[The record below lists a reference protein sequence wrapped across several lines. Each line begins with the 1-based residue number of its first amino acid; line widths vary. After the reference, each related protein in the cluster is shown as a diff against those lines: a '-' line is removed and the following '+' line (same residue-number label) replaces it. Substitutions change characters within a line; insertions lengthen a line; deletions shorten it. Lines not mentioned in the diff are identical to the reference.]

1 MNELKI
7 IFLKLVVLSY
17 FVAILILNQNINH
30 FKMKKILFYLLLLTV
45 PFTFNACK
53 SKIFGYDDKVS
64 LPAEKLCLI
73 TSTTDSA
80 SANTINY
87 IFNKNH
93 LPLKG
98 YSSDKR
104 TFYTYEY
111 DGKERWVKY
120 LYETTDS
127 SRLLLNFTYNDTTN
141 LIKEIITYNGYQG
154 YTNFIP
160 TVKLD
165 YFYDSLNRVIK
176 IDKYLDS
183 EGWYKST
190 TQRLIYNSKNN
201 LIQIFLKNYNSQQP
215 EYLQIEFTEFDDK
228 VNFVRTSPIFQIQNL
243 KGITSILNTYDP
255 IPNFS
260 KNNPVKGKLYIPQ
273 ATTGLYTTYDLNY
286 QYLYNSSNLP
296 INSILEIPILLRN
309 TKQNFR
315 INTHFN
321 YNCSN

>member
-7 IFLKLVVLSY
+7 FFLNLVVLSY
-17 FVAILILNQNINH
+17 FITSFQLNQNINH
-30 FKMKKILFYLLLLTV
+30 FKMKKLLFYFLSFAIPLS
-45 PFTFNACK
+45 FNSCK
-53 SKIFGYDDKVS
+53 SKLFGYDDKVN
-64 LPAEKLCLI
+64 LPAEKLCFI

-80 SANTINY
+80 SSNTINY

-98 YSSDKR
+98 FSSDKR

-111 DGKERWVKY
+111 DGRDRWAKY
-120 LYETTDS
+120 LFETTDS
-127 SRLLLNFTYNDTTN
+127 SRVLWNFSYNDTTN

-154 YTNFIP
+154 STNFTP
-160 TVKLD
+160 TIKLN
-165 YFYDSLNRVIK
+165 YFYDSLSRVIK

-183 EGWYKST
+183 EGWYKAT
-190 TQRLIYNSKNN
+190 TQRLIYDSKNN
-201 LIQIFLKNYNSQQP
+201 LIQIFFRNYNTKLP

-228 VNFVRTSPIFQIQNL
+228 INFIRTSPIFQIQNL
-243 KGITSILNTYDP
+243 RGITSLSDKSDP

-260 KNNPVKGKLYIPQ
+260 KNNPTKGKFYIPQ
-273 ATTGLYTTYDLNY
+273 PTTGLYTTYDLNY
-286 QYLYNSSNLP
+286 QYIYNSSNLP
-296 INSILEIPILLRN
+296 INSILNISINR
-309 TKQNFR
+309 KQNFR

>member
-1 MNELKI
+1 
-7 IFLKLVVLSY
+7 
-17 FVAILILNQNINH
+17 
-30 FKMKKILFYLLLLTV
+30 MKKLLLYLLLFIL
-45 PFTFNACK
+45 PIIFNACK

-73 TSTTDSA
+73 TSATDSA

-98 YSSDKR
+98 YSNDKR
-104 TFYTYEY
+104 TIYTYEY
-111 DGKERWVKY
+111 DGKGRWAKY

-127 SRLLLNFTYNDTTN
+127 ASLLLNFTYNDTTN
-141 LIKEIITYNGYQG
+141 LIKEIDTYKSSQYNSSFY
-154 YTNFIP
+154 P
-160 TVKLD
+160 TSKLL

-201 LIQIFLKNYNSQQP
+201 LIQIFFKDYYSQGP
-215 EYLQIEFTEFDDK
+215 EYLYMEFTEFDDK
-228 VNFVRTSPIFQIQNL
+228 VNFLRTSPIFQIQNL
-243 KGITSILNTYDP
+243 NGITSILNTYDP

-260 KNNPVKGKLYIPQ
+260 KNNPIKGKLYIPQ

-296 INSILEIPILLRN
+296 INSILVIPILLRN